1 MDMKPL
7 LFVPGLTLSA
17 VLAMALFSESYAA
30 DKLYRYRNSEGVL
43 VIDYQV
49 PPQYV
54 SNGYDVLSPT
64 GRLLERIPPYVSDA
78 GDATEKARAVQ
89 RAEDNFLLRSYS
101 SVEEIIEARD
111 RKLKTLQREIDNIE
125 RNIIDTQ
132 GQRRIQERKA
142 ADQQRAGREVPKSLL
157 EQMEGLREREE
168 DAAMMLGVRRSELKE
183 AELRFANYISRYGE
197 LIEDLSV
204 DTETSEQAASNQ

>member
-1 MDMKPL
+1 MGMKPL
-7 LFVPGLTLSA
+7 LFVPRLTLSA
-17 VLAMALFSESYAA
+17 VLAVAVVSVSNAA
-30 DKLYRYRNSEGVL
+30 DKLYRYYNSEGVL

-54 SNGYDVLSPT
+54 SKGYDILSST
-64 GRLLERIPPYVSDA
+64 GRLLERVPPYVSDT
-78 GDATEKARAVQ
+78 GDKTEKARAVQ

-101 SVEEIIEARD
+101 SVEEIAEVRD
-111 RKLKTLQREIDNIE
+111 RKLKSLQREIDNIE

-142 ADQQRAGREVPKSLL
+142 ADQQRAGREVSKSLL
-157 EQMEGLREREE
+157 ELMEGLREREE

-183 AELRFANYISRYGE
+183 TELRFANYIKRYRE
-197 LIEDLSV
+197 LIEGVSV
-204 DTETSEQAASNQ
+204 DTEASEQTTRNQ

>member
-1 MDMKPL
+1 MGMKPL
-7 LFVPGLTLSA
+7 LFVPRLTLSA
-17 VLAMALFSESYAA
+17 VLAVAVVSVSNAA
-30 DKLYRYRNSEGVL
+30 DKLYRYYNSEGVL

-54 SNGYDVLSPT
+54 SKGYDILSST
-64 GRLLERIPPYVSDA
+64 GRLLERVPPYVSDT
-78 GDATEKARAVQ
+78 GDKTEKARAVQ

-101 SVEEIIEARD
+101 SVEEIAEVRD
-111 RKLKTLQREIDNIE
+111 RKLKSLQREIDNIE

-142 ADQQRAGREVPKSLL
+142 ADQQRAGREVSKSLL
-157 EQMEGLREREE
+157 ELMEGLREREE

-183 AELRFANYISRYGE
+183 TELRFANYIKRYRE
-197 LIEDLSV
+197 LIEGVSV
-204 DTETSEQAASNQ
+204 DTEASEQATRNQ